1 MKATELRIGNWVE
14 NESTNRQV
22 EGVQLTGGY
31 NEVMFWKIM
40 AFEHDISPIPL
51 TEDWLL
57 KFGFVEVGDRYYDWI
72 KGEIGFANDI
82 PDASYDLVS
91 YDFHDC
97 KIKYVHELQN
107 LHFALTGKEI

>member
-1 MKATELRIGNWVE
+1 MKPTELRIGNYVNSE
-14 NESTNRQV
+14 KYNTAKVDAIIFDAIFVDGFDEP
-22 EGVQLTGGY
+22 EELT
-31 NEVMFWKIM
+31 
-40 AFEHDISPIPL
+40 DISPIPL

-107 LHFALTGKEI
+107 LHFSLTGKEI